1 MPAISDEL
9 IEKFLSGLCT
19 EEEALLVWDYLQKH
33 PDERYLAEEYEQGD
47 DESPLPGAYKEEM
60 LAVILKN
67 TEKPLIKR
75 LRPFLGWA
83 AAAVV
88 LLMLGAGWLLRRSR
102 GAEEGHGKQFSTVA
116 AVWIG
121 RHNSGNQ
128 KILLQLPD
136 SSRATLSPGA
146 TIRYRNDFGHYN
158 KREVQ
163 VEGQALFSVVRN
175 REMPFV
181 VYSEG
186 LSTTVLGTVF
196 EVTAVRSASQIR
208 VRLME
213 GRVVVGLDSLLRDS
227 IKHYYLSPGE
237 ELVFNKEDYRIA
249 ILDRN
254 KHSGAYAVNRVL
266 HVPTRPDSL
275 ANWYMFNNQALS
287 DVLDQLSAI
296 YNVEIQYSAE
306 DLRHKYFIGKLEKKD
321 SLSKIIRDIALL
333 NHLSVTNQ
341 NGRYIIKKQK
351 P

>member
-1 MPAISDEL
+1 L
-9 IEKFLSGLCT
+9 F
-19 EEEALLVWDYLQKH
+19 VWDYLQKH
-33 PDERYLAEEYEQGD
+33 PDERYLAEEYEQWD
-47 DESPLPGAYKEEM
+47 DESPLPGEYKEEM

-67 TEKPLIKR
+67 TEKPLVRR

-83 AAAVV
+83 AAAAVV
-88 LLMLGAGWLLRRSR
+88 MILMLGWLLRR
-102 GAEEGHGKQFSTVA
+102 GGVAEEGRDKQISTVA

-121 RHNSGNQ
+121 RHNSGNE
-128 KILLQLPD
+128 KTLLQLPD
-136 SSRATLSPGA
+136 SSKATLSPGA

-163 VEGQALFSVVRN
+163 VDGQALFAVARN

-196 EVTAVRSASQIR
+196 EVTAIRGASQIR

-213 GRVVVGLDSLLRDS
+213 GRVMVGLDSLSQESARHLRDS
-227 IKHYYLSPGE
+227 AKHYYLSPGE
-237 ELVFNKEDYRIA
+237 ELVFNKENYRIA

-254 KHSGAYAVNRVL
+254 KHSGAYAANRVL
-266 HVPTRPDSL
+266 HVPVRPDSL
-275 ANWYMFNNQALS
+275 ANWYMFNNQRLS
-287 DVLDQLSAI
+287 DVFDQLSAI
-296 YNVEIQYSAE
+296 YNIEIQYSAE
-306 DLRHKYFIGKLEKKD
+306 DLRRKYFIGKLEKKD